1 MTRALFIDAKWEGE
15 IKVSGKLQ
23 EYLEKRKPKSIAL
36 FSSVQFLDVEDFVLE
51 LENAGIRVLRTK
63 AKRAFSPGQILG
75 CDCYAD
81 CFSDGII
88 DECDLILY
96 VGDGMFH
103 PKALL
108 LSQSRS
114 SRIKPV
120 VIFNPVSGGVEE
132 IDKDNIEKQ
141 VLRIKRNL
149 RLFMNANS
157 IGIVVSVKPGQQY
170 LKSAN
175 ELKEKLK
182 SEGKRVFIFLSDSID
197 SCELEN
203 FPFVEAWVNSACPR
217 IGTDDVVNSDKV
229 VVNLREAFSPLE
241 VLEELG

>member
-1 MTRALFIDAKWEGE
+1 MFIDAKWEGE
-15 IKVSGKLQ
+15 IRVSGKLR
-23 EYLEKRKPKSIAL
+23 EYLEKHKPKSIAL
-36 FSSVQFLDVEDFVLE
+36 FSSVQFLELDNFISE
-51 LENAGIRVLRTK
+51 LENAGISVLRTK
-63 AKRAFSPGQILG
+63 AKRAFSSGQILG
-75 CDCYAD
+75 CDCYSD
-81 CFSDGII
+81 CFSDNVI

-108 LSQSRS
+108 LAQMRS

-120 VIFNPVSGGVEE
+120 VIFNPVVDSVEE

-149 RLFMNANS
+149 RLFVSANS
-157 IGIVVSVKPGQQY
+157 IGITVSVKPGQQY
-170 LKSAN
+170 LKSVG
-175 ELKEKLK
+175 ELKEKLE
-182 SEGKRVFIFLSDSID
+182 SDGKRVFVFLSDSID

-217 IGTDDVVNSDKV
+217 IGMDDVVNSNKV